1 MDSSDPVIIANSV
14 IKIYDEFDIEK
25 MGKEAKNMARDRF
38 SVASMVDKTGEMY
51 SLVISSGE

>member
-1 MDSSDPVIIANSV
+1 MRIGIHICLEYV
-14 IKIYDEFDIEK
+14 KIYDEFDIEK